1 MALISFF
8 IEAPEKTL
16 MTDTEDGASAG
27 GSGCSE
33 DDSTDLQSVTA
44 SLQSDLSAGPQR
56 ASLSARETRAVIRSR
71 ALLVFVLLVSSCLI
85 AVFTFKYTTAQEE
98 SDFET
103 RVRNNAM
110 RSCLF
115 FYCTLEVKQGTNS

>member
-1 MALISFF
+1 
-8 IEAPEKTL
+8 
-16 MTDTEDGASAG
+16 MTDTCDGASDG
-27 GSGCSE
+27 GSGFSE
-33 DDSTDLQSVTA
+33 DCDSETA
-44 SLQSDLSAGPQR
+44 SLRSDPSAGPQR
-56 ASLSARETRAVIRSR
+56 VSLSARETRAVSRSR

-85 AVFTFKYTTAQEE
+85 AVYTFKYTTAQEE